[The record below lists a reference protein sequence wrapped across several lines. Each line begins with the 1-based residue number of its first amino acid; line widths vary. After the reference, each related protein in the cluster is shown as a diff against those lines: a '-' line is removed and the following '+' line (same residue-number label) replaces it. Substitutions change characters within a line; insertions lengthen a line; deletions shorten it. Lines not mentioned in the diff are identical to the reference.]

1 MTYDA
6 ALLVGTLVLSVCLG
20 LWLTPRVREAAHR
33 FGVLDRPSGTLKTHG
48 TAVAYLGGIAVYVT
62 FLVALSLV
70 FEIRGELVG
79 LLFGSTIVVMLGLF
93 DDLKAISPRLKLAG
107 QLLAAWVTL
116 RSGITIELIAIP
128 DPVALPLSV
137 LWIIGI
143 SNAFNIVDVSD
154 GLATGTAAVA
164 AFGFAVV
171 AWLAGDVLI
180 TAACLALGGACVGF
194 LRYNRAP
201 ATIYL
206 GDTGSLFIG
215 FLLATLALIGSYT
228 TRNVIAASAP
238 VLILAVPIL
247 DTALCSVSRLA
258 KGMSPMNGSDD
269 HLALRLKAAG
279 WSARAVAN
287 AAMAATGGGVAA
299 AVTMILSRAEV
310 AAAILVVFGALFC
323 VALLVLFF
331 AFPTPSQRRARF
343 ASAEPQALNEV
354 ENRDSAAEAA
364 QATLR

>member
-1 MTYDA
+1 MAYDA
-6 ALLVGTLVLSVCLG
+6 ALLLGTLLLSVSLG
-20 LWLTPRVREAAHR
+20 LWLTPRVQDAAHR
-33 FGVLDRPSGTLKTHG
+33 FGVLDRPSGTLKTHE
-48 TAVAYLGGIAVYVT
+48 TPVAYLGGIAVYVT

-70 FEIRGELVG
+70 FEIRGALLG

-128 DPVALPLSV
+128 YWLALPLSV

-143 SNAFNIVDVSD
+143 SNAFNILDVSD

-164 AFGFAVV
+164 AAGFAIV
-171 AWLAGDVLI
+171 AWLAGDALI
-180 TAACLALGGACVGF
+180 TAACLALAGACIGF

-201 ATIYL
+201 ASIYL

-215 FLLATLALIGSYT
+215 FILATLALIGSYSS
-228 TRNVIAASAP
+228 RNVFAASAP
-238 VLILAVPIL
+238 VLILLVPIL
-247 DTALCSVSRLA
+247 DTALCSVARLA

-279 WSARAVAN
+279 WSARAVAR
-287 AAMAATGGGVAA
+287 AAMGVTALGVAA
-299 AVTMILSRAEV
+299 SIVMILSDARV
-310 AAAILVVFGALFC
+310 AAGILIAFALSFLA
-323 VALLVLFF
+323 ALLVLYF
-331 AFPTPSQRRARF
+331 AFPTPGERRA
-343 ASAEPQALNEV
+343 SAGPLKA
-354 ENRDSAAEAA
+354 RSADETPLDKDEA